1 MMQSSTLL
9 FPQRPRH
16 MSKVLFPSHVC
27 ASASP
32 SLPPITPIHI
42 SLRTGVVDF
51 VSFVVAVFYFQF
63 LEGEES
69 YGDILYRG
77 YRQGKRETEPSPPL
91 PPFPPS
97 LLRAPAVLAC
107 MEEKEEK
114 TVASGRRC
122 RIERYIR

>member
-1 MMQSSTLL
+1 MVIFCTEDIDKESG
-9 FPQRPRH
+9 RRN
-16 MSKVLFPSHVC
+16 
-27 ASASP
+27 
-32 SLPPITPIHI
+32 PP
-42 SLRTGVVDF
+42 
-51 VSFVVAVFYFQF
+51 
-63 LEGEES
+63 
-69 YGDILYRG
+69 
-77 YRQGKRETEPSPPL
+77 PPL